1 MTITLGDLNFQGIDL
16 NPTELGT
23 ALQKFISQG
32 SNTGFISK
40 NDLTIISRNENRPS
54 GFNSVADAISCG
66 TRLFDALCY
75 FSIPELQRPEVE
87 IEALDANDE
96 DPSLESISKSVFYV
110 YMYILIRGRA
120 PIAEDDADNAPVPKF
135 LTAVMGLN
143 DKPTSYANN
152 IASFNLNQMDHTWIK
167 HVTITVLSQKA
178 QNRLALGMAGYRL
191 PAALTIYPFRESAS
205 KEAKVAATAIKNFV
219 NKGAVWDC
227 HAVTRTP
234 AFLDVVKNF
243 NANINNLIM
252 EVYTEQQ
259 INTLLTNKVLA
270 IKPVENPRFTNWR
283 NWTEETFSG
292 FTDFI
297 FPH

>member
-1 MTITLGDLNFQGIDL
+1 MPINLGDLNFQGIDL
-16 NPTELGT
+16 NAADLGS
-23 ALQKFISQG
+23 ALQRFISQG

-40 NDLTIISRNENRPS
+40 NDLTIISRNDNRPS
-54 GFNSVADAISCG
+54 GFTSVADAINCG

-87 IEALDANDE
+87 IDALDAEDE

-120 PIAEDDADNAPVPKF
+120 PIAEDDAENAPVPKF
-135 LTAVMGLN
+135 LTTVMGLT
-143 DKPTSYANN
+143 DKPTSYVNN
-152 IASFNLNQMDHTWIK
+152 ISSFNLNQMDHTWIK
-167 HVTITVLSQKA
+167 HVTINNLSQKA

-191 PAALTIYPFRESAS
+191 PAALTIYPFKQNAS
-205 KEAKVAATAIKNFV
+205 NEAKTAANAIKEFV
-219 NKGAVWDC
+219 NKGATWDC

-243 NANINNLIM
+243 NANINNLIL

-259 INTLLTNKVLA
+259 ITTLLNNKVLA
-270 IKPVENPRFTNWR
+270 VKPVENPRFTNWR
-283 NWTEETFSG
+283 NWNNETFRQ